1 MHYQHTITSSFFF
14 FKENMKALQLWLR
27 HENVE
32 PQRWLHHENVESQR
46 WLRHENV
53 ESQSWVSHTKM

>member
-1 MHYQHTITSSFFF
+1 MSEMLSNFMHYQHTITSSL
-14 FKENMKALQLWLR
+14 KKKKMKALQLWLR

-32 PQRWLHHENVESQR
+32 PQR